1 MSTVEPEYARD
12 RWCWPRPPDNNSDSD
27 DPDEVE
33 IEVGAFGETDAEP
46 ACRICLEETGPLLE
60 SPCVCAGTQRWVHHT
75 CLRMWRMSGGRER
88 LLRCEVC
95 REPYTDVLTDV
106 VGSDYNDPDTEII
119 HCHMSLAW
127 GGIIMSQAM
136 SVVAVSVMLLMD
148 VENDDSPPGA
158 DTWATLLTM
167 GTILNGGVMAYVLV
181 WSQEYRIAI
190 VIFILVQMLMVMYDY
205 SLFTHGLS
213 NIASGVVLSGVMR
226 KRVVE
231 RIADDD

>member
-12 RWCWPRPPDNNSDSD
+12 RWCWPRPPDNSDSD
-27 DPDEVE
+27 DPGEVE

-60 SPCVCAGTQRWVHHT
+60 SPCACAGTQRWVHRA
-75 CLRMWRMSGGRER
+75 CLRRWRMSRGRER

-95 REPYTDVLTDV
+95 REPYTDVLANV
-106 VGSDYNDPDTEII
+106 SDYNDPDTEEVI
-119 HCHMSLAW
+119 HCHMSLVW

-136 SVVAVSVMLLMD
+136 SIVAVSVMLLLD
-148 VENDDSPPGA
+148 VENEEIPPGA
-158 DTWATLLTM
+158 STWATLLT
-167 GTILNGGVMAYVLV
+167 ISSALNGGVMWYVIT
-181 WSQEYRIAI
+181 WSQEYRTAI
-190 VIFILVQMLMVMYDY
+190 LVFILVQMFMVFYDY

-226 KRVVE
+226 RRAVV
-231 RIADDD
+231 RIEDDD